1 MDDARETGHFDSASG
16 HYVEDKF
23 KMLQRD
29 AWLDEVN
36 EKYAH
41 GLQKKLAAQQAQNE
55 MEEDEDQTPPEEH
68 LYVPVCPG
76 VRARGLQR
84 TQCARAICDV
94 SFCLC
99 VYTRRERRRPFL
111 VQYRSVSGSR
121 AVSLSQWV

>member
-68 LYVPVCPG
+68 LYVPVCPC